1 VSGRRVPAAV
11 VVEADGGSRGNPGS
25 AAYGAVLKD
34 AATGEVI
41 AERGE
46 RIGVATNNV
55 AEYRGLIAGLEMY
68 AEHTPGAEL
77 EVRLDSKLVVEQ
89 MSGRWKIKHPDMKPL
104 ALRANRLAPP
114 HVRYVWVPRA
124 QNAHADRLANEAL
137 DGPEGTVVGST
148 WGEPLADAPTAPTAP
163 IAPTAPTAPAGHAP
177 VVVEEPDVES
187 PLLPATDPASG
198 TAPAAPESTDTI
210 RPTPPWE
217 QGRPTTFVL
226 IRHGDTDHTAARTFS
241 GRTGTDPGLN
251 EHGRT
256 QVRATAEWLAPLA
269 EEPDLVM
276 LSSPMRRTRESADIV
291 AERLGS
297 AYDTADALVEAGFG
311 TWEGLTYGDVLRQDP
326 HGFTRWLSDPSHPA
340 GGHGDSMQGVSER
353 VREARDLMLLAHAS
367 RTVVAV
373 THLTPIK
380 ALVQDVLDLPFEAAF
395 KTEIMPASVTVL
407 TWYPDGRGVVRLLNG
422 LPAPSAYVGP
432 GRVR

>member
-1 VSGRRVPAAV
+1 MPHAV
-11 VVEADGGSRGNPGS
+11 VVEADGGSRGNPGN
-25 AAYGAVLKD
+25 AAYGAVLKNAD
-34 AATGEVI
+34 TGEVI

-55 AEYRGLIAGLEMY
+55 AEYRGLIAGLELY
-68 AEHTPGAEL
+68 AEHAPGAAL

-114 HVRYVWVPRA
+114 GVRYVWVPRA
-124 QNAHADRLANEAL
+124 HNAHADRLANEAL
-137 DGPEGTVVGST
+137 DGPEGVVVGSSIA
-148 WGEPLADAPTAPTAP
+148 EAPL
-163 IAPTAPTAPAGHAP
+163 
-177 VVVEEPDVES
+177 
-187 PLLPATDPASG
+187 ATDP
-198 TAPAAPESTDTI
+198 PAQAVAVVEHEREEGHPVGSAAQGADSI

-226 IRHGDTDHTAARTFS
+226 IRHGETDDTAARTFS
-241 GRTGTDPGLN
+241 GRTGHDPGLN
-251 EHGRT
+251 DHGRA
-256 QVRATAEWLAPLA
+256 QVHATAQWLSSLA
-269 EEPDLVM
+269 HEPDLLV

-291 AERLGS
+291 ADHLGAS
-297 AYDTADALVEAGFG
+297 YETADALIEAGFG
-311 TWEGLTYGDVLRQDP
+311 SWEGLTYGEVLRKDP
-326 HGFTRWLSDPSHPA
+326 QGFTTWLSDPRQPA
-340 GGHGDSMQGVSER
+340 GGDGDSMQGMADR
-353 VREARDLMLLAHAS
+353 MREARDLMLLAHAT

-380 ALVQDVLDLPFEAAF
+380 MLVQSVLDLPFEAAF

-422 LPAPSAYVGP
+422 LPAPAAYVGVS
-432 GRVR
+432 RVR

>member
-1 VSGRRVPAAV
+1 MNQPEVPSSV
-11 VVEADGGSRGNPGS
+11 VIEADGGSRGNPGN

-34 AATGEVI
+34 AATGKVI

-55 AEYRGLIAGLEMY
+55 AEYHGLIAGLEMY
-68 AEHTPGAEL
+68 AEHTPGARL

-89 MSGRWKIKHPDMKPL
+89 MSGRWKIKHPDMKVL

-114 HVRYVWVPRA
+114 EVRYVWVPRA

-137 DGPEGTVVGST
+137 DGPEGVVVGST
-148 WGEPLADAPTAPTAP
+148 WGEPLAGDPAAQGAMVV
-163 IAPTAPTAPAGHAP
+163 AEQEGGRGQRQPAGDSIGDITGNTP
-177 VVVEEPDVES
+177 
-187 PLLPATDPASG
+187 G
-198 TAPAAPESTDTI
+198 DTT

-241 GRTGTDPGLN
+241 GRTGSDPGLN
-251 EHGRT
+251 EQGRA
-256 QVRATAEWLAPLA
+256 QVTATADWLAPLA
-269 EEPDLVM
+269 HEPDLVVV
-276 LSSPMRRTRESADIV
+276 SSPMRRTRESADIV
-291 AERLGS
+291 AGRLGS
-297 AYDTADALVEAGFG
+297 AYDTAEELVEAGFG
-311 TWEGLTYGDVLRQDP
+311 TWEGLTYGEVLHRDP
-326 HGFTRWLSDPSHPA
+326 HGFTRWLSDPSQPA
-340 GGHGDSMQGVSER
+340 GEHGDSMLAVSER
-353 VREARDLMLLAHAS
+353 VRKARDLMLLGHAS
-367 RTVVAV
+367 RTVVVV

-422 LPAPSAYVGP
+422 LPAPAAYVGP
-432 GRVR
+432 GQVR